1 MYYTVTISSLF
12 HLVLVTQL
20 YPTLCDPM
28 DCSPP
33 GSSVHG
39 ILQARILAWVA
50 IQFLRGSSWPRS
62 QTRVS
67 RIAGRFF
74 TVYHNR
80 FISSNWRSN
89 YSFQARGNHS
99 VFLPDSSLPQQLLV
113 ARDFQAHIESET
125 ACHSCLSSFQ
135 FSHSVV
141 SNSLGL
147 HGPQHARLP
156 CPSSTPGACT
166 DSYPSSW

>member
-89 YSFQARGNHS
+89 YSFQACGKHS